1 MRFGDLVCARVPCL
15 VLFAA
20 LSACGFPKTAAAPG
34 AVSPAEVSAATT
46 KWPDA
51 SEAQLTTGREAFVA
65 RCNHCHGYPD
75 LASVPD
81 DKWPA
86 VMDRMGKNASLDA
99 AQKEAVLRFILV
111 ARNTPGAPG
120 T

>member
-1 MRFGDLVCARVPCL
+1 MRFGDLVRVPSL
-15 VLFAA
+15 VLIVA

-34 AVSPAEVSAATT
+34 AVSPAEVTAATG

-51 SEAQLTTGREAFVA
+51 TEAQLKTGRDAFVA

-75 LASVPD
+75 LSSVPD
-81 DKWPA
+81 DKWPD

-99 AQKEAVLRFILV
+99 TQKEAVLRFILT
-111 ARNTPGAPG
+111 AKNTPG